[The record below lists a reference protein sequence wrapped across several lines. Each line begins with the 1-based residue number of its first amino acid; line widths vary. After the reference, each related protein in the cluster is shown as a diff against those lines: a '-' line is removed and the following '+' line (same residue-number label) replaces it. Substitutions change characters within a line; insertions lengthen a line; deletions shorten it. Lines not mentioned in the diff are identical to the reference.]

1 MNTTKLNKYEEV
13 LDNSKTMKLMHRPG
27 ESKESKVLYSIH
39 QRGKHKTLWYMSSWE
54 LMEAQNSPTNP
65 ELVTYKSK
73 IYPFH
78 SLYRSVLTTRTPA
91 IKVAEGYQV
100 RFCQDLFINMVRDY
114 RLFLNDIELQ
124 YGNNKSLDFELK
136 NQSNW
141 DVMSQDI
148 GNKSQLTDWSNELK
162 SQDLALYLPW
172 FYSQDKSDAFPL
184 KYCGN
189 GDRLHH
195 SVEFNL
201 SLSQLLL
208 IRDSDGNLV
217 DFDKDLLTV
226 SGNLDSV
233 PIPEMEGLY
242 SLLTNKEVD
251 ISDGKA
257 DEVNGEKE
265 LFTRSTY
272 YIEDENDVPMGKK
285 VQLKIDTKSR
295 QPVYSVYWGAV
306 NKTKSDELKTNVL
319 HYRKDDE
326 DFSPIKYS
334 KFETSIGTILD
345 SKSSYKTE
353 RAYNLPRNSGIINY
367 RGMNYW
373 CNSVLDQEEGKKF
386 SPGIVMGGGQFTV
399 MLKEKDHDDKYVVFA
414 VLNHVRRFRFKSFPK
429 NQQERLTRG
438 CTIEPDEDD

>member
-1 MNTTKLNKYEEV
+1 
-13 LDNSKTMKLMHRPG
+13 
-27 ESKESKVLYSIH
+27 
-39 QRGKHKTLWYMSSWE
+39 
-54 LMEAQNSPTNP
+54 
-65 ELVTYKSK
+65 
-73 IYPFH
+73 
-78 SLYRSVLTTRTPA
+78 
-91 IKVAEGYQV
+91 
-100 RFCQDLFINMVRDY
+100 MVRDY

-124 YGNNKSLDFELK
+124 YGNNKSLDFDLK

-148 GNKSQLTDWSNELK
+148 GNKSQLTDWSSELK

-172 FYSQDKSDAFPL
+172 FYSHDKSDAFPL

-306 NKTKSDELKTNVL
+306 NKTKSDELKPMFCITEKMTKISAQLNTLNSKLRSELSWIARAVIRQRELIICPETQVL
-319 HYRKDDE
+319 LITGE
-326 DFSPIKYS
+326 
-334 KFETSIGTILD
+334 
-345 SKSSYKTE
+345 
-353 RAYNLPRNSGIINY
+353 
-367 RGMNYW
+367 
-373 CNSVLDQEEGKKF
+373 
-386 SPGIVMGGGQFTV
+386 
-399 MLKEKDHDDKYVVFA
+399 
-414 VLNHVRRFRFKSFPK
+414 
-429 NQQERLTRG
+429 
-438 CTIEPDEDD
+438 